1 MGGIIAGVGIGLSIS
16 QGGSTGGTDIIA
28 LLWCKFKN
36 ASPGRVIL
44 IIDVMI
50 IISSILVPSYTDSGE
65 LLPFSEKLAVVVYG
79 LIQVTVSGYAVDLYL
94 SGSKQSVQAFI
105 FTKKV
110 TEMADENAVLM
121 YKGHPLM
128 RKDNLIYYGSMADSH
143 IVMLQ
148 ILETKKVGDADI
160 ATKVSVQLQL
170 TDPAAR
176 SRDRLVKKSEKDGL
190 YTALDFGCV
199 WLERALAGK

>member
-1 MGGIIAGVGIGLSIS
+1 MSE
-16 QGGSTGGTDIIA
+16 A
-28 LLWCKFKN
+28 LN
-36 ASPGRVIL
+36 
-44 IIDVMI
+44 
-50 IISSILVPSYTDSGE
+50 
-65 LLPFSEKLAVVVYG
+65 G
-79 LIQVTVSGYAVDLYL
+79 LI
-94 SGSKQSVQAFI
+94 
-105 FTKKV
+105 
-110 TEMADENAVLM
+110 

-148 ILETKKVGDADI
+148 VLETKNVNGTEI

-170 TDPAAR
+170 TDPTAK
-176 SRDRLVKKSEKDGL
+176 SRDRVVKKGEKAGL